1 MKIYEVYLND
11 EDYDNP
17 ATILGRYLSEKKSQ
31 EIADEFNKKEKA
43 RVDEINAKNKC
54 LKCKFRK
61 SIPLEEY
68 EELEAKKKLP
78 KCLELDK
85 ENLNDKSWSFFP
97 VSMCSMG
104 IEKDRKYFEDL
115 ETKRLNAEKEAR
127 ENPRWVCRC
136 LYAKPKE
143 TVDCEAKVR
152 ELEVEE

>member
-43 RVDEINAKNKC
+43 RVNEINAKNKC

-61 SIPLEEY
+61 NIPLEEY
-68 EELEAKKKLP
+68 KELKEKKKLP

-97 VSMCSMG
+97 TSRCSMG
-104 IEKDRKYFEDL
+104 IEEDRKYFEDL
-115 ETKRLNAEKEAR
+115 ETKRLNAEKEAK
-127 ENPRWVCRC
+127 ENPNWVCRC
-136 LYAKPKE
+136 
-143 TVDCEAKVR
+143 VDVTQKAEVITKAAVR